1 MVNMEHDTPVVEYK
15 NPGEIRESS
24 EITRLEKYFP
34 ENLYNPY
41 P

>member
-24 EITRLEKYFP
+24 EITRLEKYK
-34 ENLYNPY
+34 NYNDNVNK
-41 P
+41 